1 MESIQFNQELTYSIF
16 QQIRLQRWR
25 KYDTIIFNGMGQNKI
40 QDANSEG
47 IMYLSIGE
55 WGEDTRFAIRIG
67 VSKNELFR

>member
-47 IMYLSIGE
+47 NMYLSIGE

-67 VSKNELFR
+67 VSKNELFQ